1 MTRLR
6 LTLAMFLLAVILC
19 TNSSC
24 RKQAPRNED
33 FPAVQP
39 DIQFRIA
46 SRNVFADWIETKIA
60 RTEETI
66 FLDPLPVL
74 THKDIYYVAPN
85 QDESDR
91 FSISISVS
99 PESGKRLRKFTKA
112 HIGRLMVVVVNG
124 VPKHSL
130 LIEGEFSERILIS
143 GYEEVA
149 ELYDQI
155 TGNVPTLEN

>member
-6 LTLAMFLLAVILC
+6 LTLAIFLLAVILG
-19 TNSSC
+19 TSSSC
-24 RKQAPRNED
+24 RKQVPRNDD
-33 FPAVQP
+33 FPAVLP
-39 DIQFRIA
+39 DIQFRLA
-46 SRNVFADWIETKIA
+46 SRDVFADWVETKIA
-60 RTEETI
+60 KTEETI

-74 THKDIYYVAPN
+74 TSEDIYFVAPN
-85 QDESDR
+85 QDEGDH
-91 FSISISVS
+91 FSLSISVL

-124 VPKHSL
+124 VPEHSL
-130 LIEGEFSERILIS
+130 VIEGEFSDRFLIS
-143 GYEEVA
+143 GYKDVA